1 MFPSQSSKVVR
12 NLLILCVGVFAIQ
25 TLAESFGLLPT
36 GFLDYYGALVPAKVW
51 GHGQFW
57 RVFTYIFLHENFLH
71 IFFNMWCLWVFG
83 QPVAQRLG
91 EGKFLSLFLVSGITA
106 GMFSGLFYLW
116 GGTGFVPIIGASGA
130 LYGILL
136 AFARFYP
143 DVPIYLFLIVPVP
156 ARIAVWIMG
165 GIALLSGM
173 SGGSLGGGVAHLTHL
188 FGILGGWVFL
198 ALDGPV
204 SDLWARRKNLGEE
217 RRTRKAVEELV
228 SGQEFFD
235 SRVDPILAKIS
246 KYGMGSLSRQERQIL
261 ERASG
266 MKKGGNTVDLRAW
279 RRGKE

>member
-12 NLLILCVGVFAIQ
+12 NLLILCVGVYALQ
-25 TLAESFGLLPT
+25 SLAEMFGILPA
-36 GFLDYYGALVPAKVW
+36 GFLDYYGALVPARVW
-51 GHGQFW
+51 GQGQAW
-57 RVFTYIFLHENFLH
+57 RVVTYIFLHANLLH

-91 EGKFLSLFLVSGITA
+91 ERKFLALFMVSGITA
-106 GMFSGLFYLW
+106 GLFSGLFYLW
-116 GGTGFVPIIGASGA
+116 GGAGFIPIIGASGA

-173 SGGSLGGGVAHLTHL
+173 NGGGAGGVAHLTHL
-188 FGILGGWVFL
+188 FGILGGWAFL
-198 ALDGPV
+198 ALDQPLTG
-204 SDLWARRKNLGEE
+204 LWDKMRNYGTE

-228 SGQEFFD
+228 ATHEFFD

-246 KYGMGSLSRQERQIL
+246 KYGMGSLSKQERQIL
-261 ERASG
+261 EHASG
-266 MKKGGNTVDLRAW
+266 KKKGDNLVDLRPW
-279 RRGKE
+279 RKGKE

>member
-1 MFPSQSSKVVR
+1 MFPTQSSKVVR
-12 NLLILCVGVFAIQ
+12 NLLIVCVGVYALQ
-25 TLAESFGLLPT
+25 SLGEMFGILPA
-36 GFLDYYGALVPAKVW
+36 GFLDYYGALVPARVW
-51 GHGQFW
+51 GQGQAW
-57 RVFTYIFLHENFLH
+57 RVVTYIFLHANLLH

-91 EGKFLSLFLVSGITA
+91 EGKFLALFMVSGITA
-106 GMFSGLFYLW
+106 GLFSGLFYLW
-116 GGTGFVPIIGASGA
+116 GGSGFVPIIGASGA

-173 SGGSLGGGVAHLTHL
+173 NGGGAGGVAHLTHL

-198 ALDGPV
+198 TLDQPLVG
-204 SDLWARRKNLGEE
+204 LWDKVRNYGTE
-217 RRTRKAVEELV
+217 RRTRKAVDELV
-228 SGQEFFD
+228 ATHEFFD

-246 KYGMGSLSRQERQIL
+246 KYGMGSLSRTERQIL

-266 MKKGGNTVDLRAW
+266 KKKGDNLVDLRAW
-279 RRGKE
+279 RKGKE